1 MKALT
6 IRDLAKCI
14 LKEMEKGHGDYVVFV
29 TDDEEANGYHAL
41 WYKGETPDTMSEETR
56 EYCEDNNHDLSVLED
71 KDKAYYI
78 G

>member
-6 IRDLAKCI
+6 IERLYKDLQ
-14 LKEMEKGHGDYVVFV
+14 KEIARGHKDYVVFV

-41 WYKGETPDTMSEETR
+41 WYVGETPKDMCASNR
-56 EYCEDNNHDLSVLED
+56 KYCEDNNCDLSVCED
-71 KDKAYYI
+71 KSKSYYI